1 MRNVRSGHVGGAA
14 AAALAVACA
23 LGACTAE
30 AEPIVTTT
38 PSADPSP
45 GVSSSPSP
53 SPSPVVSEVAAPL
66 TDEQL
71 LELMPPGAA
80 QADLYGAMVTAQFFL
95 EQYAPMFHT
104 GDTRVWEALSGD
116 DCGYCADAL
125 ANAVRV
131 RDEGWTARGGEIVVD
146 EDVLSRDGA
155 MTGEGEAAV
164 KLSASLESAFLVDGD
179 GVESQSSAARQHE
192 FYVALEVAGGVW
204 RISEVV
210 GEDSA

>member
-38 PSADPSP
+38 PSAASSP

-53 SPSPVVSEVAAPL
+53 TPSPVVSEVAAPL

-71 LELMPPGAA
+71 LDLMPPGAA
-80 QADLYGAMVTAQFFL
+80 RADLYGAMVTAQFFL

-125 ANAVRV
+125 ENAIRV

-155 MTGEGEAAV
+155 MTGEGEATV
-164 KLSASLESAFLVDGD
+164 ILSAVVTSSFVENAK
-179 GVESQSSAARQHE
+179 GVETQTGREREVTYAQMLHFASGRW
-192 FYVALEVAGGVW
+192 EVAKVA
-204 RISEVV
+204 SE
-210 GEDSA
+210 SS

>member
-1 MRNVRSGHVGGAA
+1 MRNVRSGYVGGAA

-80 QADLYGAMVTAQFFL
+80 QEDLYGAMVTAQFFL

-146 EDVLSRDGA
+146 ERTIDMA
-155 MTGEGEAAV
+155 FT
-164 KLSASLESAFLVDGD
+164 SASTVYWSVEADVATATLAQDGQEERIAEEAGHAEFALELVYGLNRWVVDGVFVTD
-179 GVESQSSAARQHE
+179 LS
-192 FYVALEVAGGVW
+192 
-204 RISEVV
+204 
-210 GEDSA
+210 